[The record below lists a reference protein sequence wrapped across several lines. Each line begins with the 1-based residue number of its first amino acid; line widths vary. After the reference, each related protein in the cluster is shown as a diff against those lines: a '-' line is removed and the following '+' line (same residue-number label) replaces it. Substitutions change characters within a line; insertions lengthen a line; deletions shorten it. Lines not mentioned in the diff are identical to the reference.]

1 MWISHVASKTLSAHA
16 DPTTPA
22 GEDGFSG
29 RLLPR
34 PPTAFP
40 LWQEGRLQRE
50 TIEACSGF
58 TCFSA
63 CAFAPRL
70 HRGLPRRLQ
79 PDDCSSSA
87 APVATGRTDNSP
99 GGTCTRWPSRPRR
112 SLRNLTT
119 QLTSVLLPCRT
130 AILFRADLHLCC
142 LRGADLREIAA
153 EAINLRQA
161 NLRDTEMLRSNLRL
175 ADLRGAD
182 LAGAHLWKADLTGAD
197 LTGAS
202 VSAEQFASTS
212 NPGSSPREN
221 RS

>member
-79 PDDCSSSA
+79 PDDYSSSA

-99 GGTCTRWPSRPRR
+99 GGTSTRWPSRPRR
-112 SLRNLTT
+112 SL
-119 QLTSVLLPCRT
+119 C
-130 AILFRADLHLCC
+130 
-142 LRGADLREIAA
+142 
-153 EAINLRQA
+153 
-161 NLRDTEMLRSNLRL
+161 NLRL
-175 ADLRGAD
+175 SSHQTSLPVALPPGLRRPSRGIRGRQSQVRLPRGA
-182 LAGAHLWKADLTGAD
+182 LGTRHRQACRRGQGGEL
-197 LTGAS
+197 
-202 VSAEQFASTS
+202 SALIRAV
-212 NPGSSPREN
+212 
-221 RS
+221 